1 MAKKLLV
8 VVALIVFLS
17 GCDNDT
23 MGGGGM
29 MGGRGMMGT
38 IDIPGQQ
45 PPQETNADYVK
56 GYRQAKMTC
65 TQCHAM
71 PHPAQHSGEAWP
83 GVIARMKG
91 HIQTYKKTM
100 PSQEELKS
108 IVEYY
113 VGNSG

>member
-45 PPQETNADYVK
+45 PPQETNRGRVLL
-56 GYRQAKMTC
+56 
-65 TQCHAM
+65 
-71 PHPAQHSGEAWP
+71 
-83 GVIARMKG
+83 
-91 HIQTYKKTM
+91 
-100 PSQEELKS
+100 QE
-108 IVEYY
+108 
-113 VGNSG
+113 